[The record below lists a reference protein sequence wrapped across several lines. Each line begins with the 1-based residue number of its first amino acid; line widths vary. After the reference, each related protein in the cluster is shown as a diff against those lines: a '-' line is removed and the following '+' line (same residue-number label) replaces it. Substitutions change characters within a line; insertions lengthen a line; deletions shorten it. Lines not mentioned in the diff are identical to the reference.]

1 MKRHAPILA
10 VTLCLLA
17 APAGRAQTKAALP
30 EVPSYVT
37 DLANVI
43 DPVYEQQLT
52 TLLNE
57 LDQKAG
63 VHYIILTVES
73 TEGVPIEEFAINLAH
88 DKWKLGQQAD
98 DKGLLFVLA
107 VEQRRGRF
115 EVGYGLEDVITDA
128 YSGRIGREFL
138 VPHMRQGQTSRG
150 IYEVNLRAI
159 QRIAAQAGVTL
170 TGMPTLQPQRVPRGR
185 GPGRR
190 APLPC
195 CGLLPFLFVLFFVFG
210 GRGMGWW
217 FFLPMIFGGFGG
229 YRGYGRSGSFGGGSF
244 GGSFGGFGGGMG
256 GGGFGRFGG
265 GGGGG
270 FGGGGSTIGW

>member
-1 MKRHAPILA
+1 MTRHAPILA

-17 APAGRAQTKAALP
+17 APVARAQTKVELP
-30 EVPSYVT
+30 PVPSYVT

-43 DPVYEQQLT
+43 DTVHEQQLT

-63 VHYIILTVES
+63 IHYIILTVES

-107 VEQRRGRF
+107 VDQRSGRF
-115 EVGYGLEDVITDA
+115 EVGDGLEDVITDA
-128 YSGRIGREFL
+128 YAGRIGREYL
-138 VPHMRQGQTSRG
+138 KPRMTQGQASLG
-150 IYEVNLRAI
+150 VYEVNLRAI
-159 QRIAAQAGVTL
+159 ERIGASAGVTL
-170 TGMPTLQPQRVPRGR
+170 TTLQTLPQQPRPPMR
-185 GPGRR
+185 DSRR
-190 APLPC
+190 RTPLPC
-195 CGLLPFLFVLFFVFG
+195 CGLLPFLFILFFVFG

-217 FFLPMIFGGFGG
+217 FFLPMMFGGFGG

-244 GGSFGGFGGGMG
+244 GGSFGGFGGGL
-256 GGGFGRFGG
+256 
-265 GGGGG
+265 GGGG
-270 FGGGGSTIGW
+270 FGGGGGGRFSGGGATIGW